1 MDATTPNYRYVVTA
15 DRTYLPLLERELTEL
30 LGRAATTKHQWVEF
44 EGSLTD
50 GYQAVLCS
58 RIASRVILVLG
69 EAEVEN
75 QEELYQESMRF
86 PWEEHFSTAA
96 TFAIFASLHK
106 SFLDHSGF
114 TAQKF
119 KDGIVDRFRQEF
131 DVRPQVDTTEPDVS
145 IRLWLRKT
153 TLTFGIDL
161 AGASLHQ
168 RGYRTDHVVAPLKEN
183 LAASILKACGLKS
196 EAYDTII
203 DPMCGS
209 GTLLIEAASILM
221 NRQPNTYRNKPG
233 SPGWDGHVMSEYR
246 RLRTL
251 CESNEETW
259 AGKVRLIGYDR
270 DPKAIKAARANIESA
285 GLHGIIHV
293 EKRDVLD
300 SSTETVP
307 PRTDKGL
314 VLVNPPYGER
324 LDSPYTLI
332 PIYASLGDF
341 FRNHCSG
348 WRAAVLTSD
357 ERLARATGLKAQ
369 KINALSNG
377 PIKTKLYQFEIFDSA
392 GRETGGS
399 NGPKDDPAF
408 YNRLQ
413 KNFKRLKKTLK
424 TQNIEAYRLY
434 DRDIPE
440 YAFSLDVYGD
450 RIHLQE
456 WEAPKTVNRAAADKR
471 TGIALRAARQF
482 AREVLQSSTPRVT
495 LKERRRRRGGEQYEK
510 LQERKN
516 FFKVKEGA
524 TTLLVNLE
532 DYLDTGLFLDHRP
545 IRLQLAQ
552 EAEGKSLLNLFCY
565 TASVTV
571 HAAMGGASSTL
582 SVDMSN
588 TYLDWARRNFS
599 VNNLDPRRHQ
609 LERADCV
616 KWLEESDEHFDLIFM
631 DPPAYSRSK
640 KMDRDLDIQRDHSI
654 LILAAMKRLRPG
666 GKLYFSTNLRSFV
679 LDNAIKESFHIKD
692 LTESSIPPDFK
703 RAKNIHKLYQIE
715 DLDTL

>member
-1 MDATTPNYRYVVTA
+1 MNAPEKQRHRFVVTA

-30 LGRAATTKHQWVEF
+30 LGEPATTKHQWVEF
-44 EGSLTD
+44 EGALSD
-50 GYQAVLCS
+50 GYRAVLCS
-58 RIASRVILVLG
+58 RIASRVILVLD
-69 EAEVEN
+69 EAEVNN
-75 QEELYQESMRF
+75 QEELYQRAANF
-86 PWEEHFSTAA
+86 PWEDQFSTAA

-119 KDGIVDRFRQEF
+119 KDGIVDRFREEF
-131 DVRPQVDTTEPDVS
+131 DVRPQVDTEDPDVS

-168 RGYRTDHVVAPLKEN
+168 RGYRTEQVAAPLKEN
-183 LAASILKACGLKS
+183 LAAAILKSCNLHEGSHDA
-196 EAYDTII
+196 II

-209 GTLLIEAASILM
+209 GTLLIEAAAMLLE
-221 NRQPNTYRNKPG
+221 RQPNTYRERPG
-233 SPGWDGHVMSEYR
+233 SPGWAGHVLSDFRKLRQHYQDSEKSW
-246 RLRTL
+246 T
-251 CESNEETW
+251 SNI
-259 AGKVRLIGYDR
+259 KIIGYDR
-270 DPKAIKAARANIESA
+270 DPKAVKAARANVESA
-285 GLHGIIHV
+285 GFHGIIHI

-300 SSTETVP
+300 SSTEHNP
-307 PRTDKGL
+307 PSAQKGL

-324 LDSPYTLI
+324 LDRPYTLI
-332 PIYASLGDF
+332 PVYASLGEY
-341 FRNHCSG
+341 FRNQCSG
-348 WRAAVLTSD
+348 WHAAVLTSD

-377 PIKTKLYQFEIFDSA
+377 PIKTKLYQFDIFDQSL
-392 GRETGGS
+392 RES
-399 NGPKDDPAF
+399 EAKAGPKDDPAF
-408 YNRLQ
+408 YNRLL
-413 KNFKRLKKTLK
+413 KNHKRLKKMLK
-424 TQNIEAYRLY
+424 AQQVQAYRVY

-456 WEAPKTVNRAAADKR
+456 WEPPKTVDRAKADKR
-471 TGIALRAARQF
+471 TGIALRAARLF
-482 AREVLQSSTPRVT
+482 AREVLGSSTPRVT
-495 LKERRRRRGGEQYEK
+495 LKERRRRRGKEQYEK
-510 LQERKN
+510 IQERKN
-516 FFKVKEGA
+516 YFKVSEGDA
-524 TTLLVNLE
+524 TLLVNLE

-545 IRLQLAQ
+545 IRLQLAK

-571 HAAMGGASSTL
+571 HAAIGGATHSL

-599 VNNLDPRRHQ
+599 VNKLDPRRHR

-616 KWLEESDEHFDLIFM
+616 KWLEETDERFDLIFM

-640 KMDRDLDIQRDHSI
+640 KMDQDLDIQRDHAI
-654 LILAAMKRLRPG
+654 LIKAAMRLLNSG
-666 GKLYFSTNLRSFV
+666 GTLYFSTNLRSFSIDDE
-679 LDNAIKESFHIKD
+679 LRMSFHIND
-692 LTESSIPPDFK
+692 LTESSIPQDFK
-703 RAKNIHKLYQIE
+703 RAKSIHKLYQVQE
-715 DLDTL
+715 LK